1 MQIKLHKNAKTTLAV
16 RKLIQSSNKS
26 INYLAKKFNLSW
38 NTAKRWKNSG
48 SVEDKTSRPHNLN
61 ITLTPE
67 QEDRICFVRKQ
78 FKKSIDDIF

>member
-16 RKLIQSSNKS
+16 RKLIQSSDES

-48 SVEDKTSRPHNLN
+48 RVEDKTSRPNNLN
-61 ITLTPE
+61 ITLT
-67 QEDRICFVRKQ
+67 QG
-78 FKKSIDDIF
+78 

>member
-16 RKLIQSSNKS
+16 RKLIQSSNES

-48 SVEDKTSRPHNLN
+48 RVEDKTSRPNNLN
-61 ITLTPE
+61 ITLT
-67 QEDRICFVRKQ
+67 QG
-78 FKKSIDDIF
+78 

>member
-16 RKLIQSSNKS
+16 RKLIQSSDES

-38 NTAKRWKNSG
+38 NTVEKWKNSANT
-48 SVEDKTSRPHNLN
+48 EDKTSRPHNLN